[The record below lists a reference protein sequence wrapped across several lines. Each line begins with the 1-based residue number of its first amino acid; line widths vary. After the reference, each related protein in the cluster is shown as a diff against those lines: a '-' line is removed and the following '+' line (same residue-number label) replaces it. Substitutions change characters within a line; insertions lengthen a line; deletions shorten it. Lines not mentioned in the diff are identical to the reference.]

1 MNSNPDNAVSEVL
14 GTLLLVALVVILA
27 TFIGAAVYAFIGPSM
42 ATKNVALTASPGF
55 LNATSPTTLIT
66 IHGGQHLDQLTILEY
81 SLDNS
86 GAWGRVTDLAGN
98 ELATGTDYPL
108 QVGQVVFTST
118 NSPNGKRLMLRGTFS
133 DGIMQILYTNQF

>member
-1 MNSNPDNAVSEVL
+1 M
-14 GTLLLVALVVILA
+14 GILLLVALVVILA
-27 TFIGAAVYAFIGPSM
+27 AFLAASTFGLIGPGM

-86 GAWGRVTDLAGN
+86 VTWGNVTDLGGN
-98 ELATGTDYPL
+98 ELVPGSNYPL
-108 QVGQVVFTST
+108 QVGQVVATGT
-118 NSPNGKRLMLRGTFS
+118 EGPDGKRLMLRGTFS
-133 DGIMQILYTNQF
+133 DGIMQILFDKQF